1 VKLGDISNPLS
12 LPDLWLKENGTSIH
26 DRSRCVVCDWTA
38 VPQIGFFVLFLL
50 FWNCIYFASIIQC
63 IYVYMLIHTLA
74 MDKHVLVSVYIKKY
88 IHLTNTLSFFC
99 VQKQHSFESVLKYM
113 LGVFGINGLVRPS
126 VFSRT

>member
-1 VKLGDISNPLS
+1 
-12 LPDLWLKENGTSIH
+12 
-26 DRSRCVVCDWTA
+26 
-38 VPQIGFFVLFLL
+38 
-50 FWNCIYFASIIQC
+50 
-63 IYVYMLIHTLA
+63 MLIHTLA